1 MSEKY
6 GVGPAACPIS
16 TGAGGHED
24 AVAAADLLDGGRAH
38 PQQRARLVDGHA
50 KVATGP
56 ARRGRRLSGN
66 AAGRRASS
74 AAALQATG
82 STWARLGAR
91 GSLCAPRE
99 LLIPQRAGPRA
110 ELVLQR
116 RRDPHLRRAG
126 SVRVRRGEGPR
137 QGRKAA
143 SVTASPTDRESSLS
157 PRHLHGPASA
167 LYLEALA
174 RRRRDH
180 ARLEARRARRRLRRR
195 EQVEVGA
202 RDGVPRLQRPHHV
215 ARVPVRLQ
223 NLCPNTRSAPRRKLI
238 RVLFLV
244 PPPVAV
250 LQEAAP
256 RRPSA
261 LAGTVGMQLGGGA
274 LASMEQLPRIMIRQ
288 SDWSC
293 RGGRAVR
300 VQLVR
305 GRDEACPISTGGTG
319 GDLRVVGVVQLHAG
333 LDDREAHVAAER
345 GALRLA
351 HVLEEV
357 ECARQLP
364 DVIHLAGRARSG
376 RRGTTHNTPTCLTP
390 STCIPSS

>member
-157 PRHLHGPASA
+157 
-167 LYLEALA
+167 
-174 RRRRDH
+174 
-180 ARLEARRARRRLRRR
+180 RRAICTGPPRLCTSRHWHVVVATTRAWRRGAPGGGCGGANRLR
-195 EQVEVGA
+195 
-202 RDGVPRLQRPHHV
+202 
-215 ARVPVRLQ
+215 
-223 NLCPNTRSAPRRKLI
+223 
-238 RVLFLV
+238 
-244 PPPVAV
+244 
-250 LQEAAP
+250 
-256 RRPSA
+256 
-261 LAGTVGMQLGGGA
+261 
-274 LASMEQLPRIMIRQ
+274 
-288 SDWSC
+288 
-293 RGGRAVR
+293 
-300 VQLVR
+300 
-305 GRDEACPISTGGTG
+305 
-319 GDLRVVGVVQLHAG
+319 
-333 LDDREAHVAAER
+333 
-345 GALRLA
+345 
-351 HVLEEV
+351 
-357 ECARQLP
+357 
-364 DVIHLAGRARSG
+364 
-376 RRGTTHNTPTCLTP
+376 
-390 STCIPSS
+390 

>member
-126 SVRVRRGEGPR
+126 SVRVRRGG
-137 QGRKAA
+137 
-143 SVTASPTDRESSLS
+143 
-157 PRHLHGPASA
+157 
-167 LYLEALA
+167 
-174 RRRRDH
+174 
-180 ARLEARRARRRLRRR
+180 
-195 EQVEVGA
+195 
-202 RDGVPRLQRPHHV
+202 
-215 ARVPVRLQ
+215 
-223 NLCPNTRSAPRRKLI
+223 
-238 RVLFLV
+238 
-244 PPPVAV
+244 
-250 LQEAAP
+250 
-256 RRPSA
+256 RPSA
-261 LAGTVGMQLGGGA
+261 RAQGRIRNGLSNRQRELSLAAPSARARLGSVPRGTGTSSSRPRAPGGA
-274 LASMEQLPRIMIRQ
+274 
-288 SDWSC
+288 
-293 RGGRAVR
+293 
-300 VQLVR
+300 
-305 GRDEACPISTGGTG
+305 
-319 GDLRVVGVVQLHAG
+319 
-333 LDDREAHVAAER
+333 
-345 GALRLA
+345 
-351 HVLEEV
+351 
-357 ECARQLP
+357 ARQ
-364 DVIHLAGRARSG
+364 AAAAAARTG
-376 RRGTTHNTPTCLTP
+376 
-390 STCIPSS
+390 